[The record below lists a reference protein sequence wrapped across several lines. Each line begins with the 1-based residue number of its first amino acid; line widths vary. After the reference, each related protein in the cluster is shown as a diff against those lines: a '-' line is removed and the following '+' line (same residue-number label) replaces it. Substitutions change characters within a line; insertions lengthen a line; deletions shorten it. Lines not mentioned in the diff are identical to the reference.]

1 MFSSVAEALP
11 SVYGAADTTASDTA
25 MSLFNK
31 IRGFVRFGTIL
42 DGDTIPLY
50 YLREVHVEGSKLLLT
65 EREIRKNAKLIRNVK
80 LMLPYARE
88 GKRLLDSLDVV
99 ITGLPRSQRKAAIK
113 QAEQQLLGRYG
124 GQLKRYTF
132 SQGLV
137 LIKLIDRETGRTS
150 YQVVDE
156 LRGKFRASFY
166 QVFARL
172 FGYNLK
178 THFNPEKDKTDDL
191 INRIVI
197 SIDNGKL

>member
-1 MFSSVAEALP
+1 
-11 SVYGAADTTASDTA
+11 